1 MATGDMESLF
11 HRSLQSHP
19 LTSSLRLKTVDCFK
33 VPLLV
38 KFLAQYLVN
47 PTLSQLENGQKI
59 AR

>member
-11 HRSLQSHP
+11 HRSLRSHP